1 MVKVSGCKP
10 GELSLTIILTFHSH
24 TPSMRTCVHEH
35 LFVKSGFSERLI
47 ANKRSMYPMYVL
59 CSTVLH
65 IYAFWFLL
73 CYCYYSDAWIR
84 RTQYHL
90 ANLCARTFSDP
101 AHTYSLNSI
110 RNAAGA
116 TAVTIGLP
124 KTDVAD
130 AMGYKSYRHIRRLSS
145 IKANVSTAGFM
156 NIKII

>member
-1 MVKVSGCKP
+1 
-10 GELSLTIILTFHSH
+10 
-24 TPSMRTCVHEH
+24 MRTMQTCVREH
-35 LFVKSGFSERLI
+35 LFVKSGFSEQVI
-47 ANKRSMYPMYVL
+47 VNKRSA
-59 CSTVLH
+59 VLH
-65 IYAFWFLL
+65 FYAFWVLL

-124 KTDVAD
+124 ETDVAD

-156 NIKII
+156 NIHIIQ